1 MKFRAT
7 MAGAVSYIANG
18 NNNGKKKTW
27 KDIWEKVLTPSPE
40 SARSENSS
48 KIVSGAVKKAG
59 LRGVFTNSKLRTDIG
74 NIIREGEAS
83 GKTPSEIMNEIRDY
97 VYDSPSIPQ
106 DRKDKVWGAMEG
118 KLDECIKQP
127 EKKIDKNFF
136 KESGIAE
143 ALKGMMKDDS
153 SEKTQQTGNKKWSKT
168 EPVKPQSQMQDNADV
183 SAGMTA
189 AGKKQWGKTEPLKEE
204 ASGSSSGVNE
214 SEYVCIDS
222 RVIDRC
228 IEQKDSFISRYDKI
242 VTDYNQIVDRL
253 SQNWKGKGADTFI
266 KDARVVRTN
275 IKGIADILAS
285 MVNVLTDIRQ
295 VIGDVDRQLG
305 ENNRNPEAEG

>member
-7 MAGAVSYIANG
+7 MAGAVSYIANE

-27 KDIWEKVLTPSPE
+27 KDIREKVLMPSPE
-40 SARSENSS
+40 SARSENSGR
-48 KIVSGAVKKAG
+48 IVSGAVRKAG

-83 GKTPSEIMNEIRDY
+83 GKTPSEIMKEIRDY

-143 ALKGMMKDDS
+143 SLRGMMKDDS
-153 SEKTQQTGNKKWSKT
+153 SEKTQQTG
-168 EPVKPQSQMQDNADV
+168 
-183 SAGMTA
+183 
-189 AGKKQWGKTEPLKEE
+189 KKQWSKTEPLKEE

-214 SEYVCIDS
+214 SEYICIDS

>member
-1 MKFRAT
+1 
-7 MAGAVSYIANG
+7 MAGAVSYIANE

-27 KDIWEKVLTPSPE
+27 KDIREKVLMPSPE
-40 SARSENSS
+40 SARSENSGR
-48 KIVSGAVKKAG
+48 IVSGAVRKAG

-83 GKTPSEIMNEIRDY
+83 GKTPSEIMKEIRDY

-143 ALKGMMKDDS
+143 SLRGMMKDDS
-153 SEKTQQTGNKKWSKT
+153 SEKTQQTG
-168 EPVKPQSQMQDNADV
+168 
-183 SAGMTA
+183 
-189 AGKKQWGKTEPLKEE
+189 KKQWSKTEPLKEE

-214 SEYVCIDS
+214 SEYICIDS

-266 KDARVVRTN
+266 KDARVVRRN